1 MSTLDDSLEIVKLF
15 RQLPQTVQILSL
27 GWAIAHSGIPLEEL
41 INKKR
46 SISFQSVKQKKT
58 A

>member
-41 INKKR
+41 IIKKEHKFPKR
-46 SISFQSVKQKKT
+46 KQKKT